1 MLKPEHIC
9 FDLDGTLVNSAP
21 QVLFII
27 NQMRQAVGLSCLDLS
42 DLIPYLSLGGIQMIE
57 ASLNCPAVEAE
68 ARLTQFR
75 HCYQGLVPES
85 TKLYG
90 GVELVL
96 AKLYKSGIRLTICTN
111 KPRKLAE
118 KVLNEAAIRQ
128 HFDFLCAGDDLPT
141 KKPYV
146 DNLLACCNAV
156 NVKPS
161 STWLVGDSIVDQ
173 NLALGAGVPFIFHK
187 SGYDDGVQPQKCY
200 MTFATFADFPCLPI
214 SG

>member
-1 MLKPEHIC
+1 MLNPAHIC
-9 FDLDGTLVNSAP
+9 FDLDGTLIDSAP

-27 NQMRQAVGLSCLDLS
+27 NQMRQKIGLAHLELT

-57 ASLNCPAVEAE
+57 ATLNCSAEDAE

-75 HCYQGLVPES
+75 SLYQGLDPGT
-85 TKLYG
+85 TKLYR
-90 GVELVL
+90 GVEFVL
-96 AKLYKSGIRLTICTN
+96 SKLSKSGIRLTICTN

-118 KVLNEAAIRQ
+118 KVINEAAIRQ
-128 HFDFLCAGDDLPT
+128 RFDFLCAGDDLHT
-141 KKPYV
+141 KKPSI

-156 NVKPS
+156 NVRPS
-161 STWLVGDSIVDQ
+161 STWLVGDSTVDQ
-173 NLALGAGVPFIFHK
+173 NLALQTGVPFIFHK

-200 MTFATFADFPCLPI
+200 MTFATFADFPYFPI